1 MPTLRQM
8 LFLRPFHSQA
18 PAGSRVL
25 LLLALAGVWSCAS
38 EEIPRYGDPARVGGG
53 QGGDT
58 GTTTPSGG
66 GGSGGACVV
75 DEACAVSFKDAIFPV
90 LDEKSKCAF
99 SPGCHGD
106 GLGNLTLT
114 AADVA
119 SYYDGLTALK
129 LKDGTSNIVPCD
141 PGSSKLLCN
150 LNVSSGTNP
159 YGKCGSKLMPPAP
172 ANAPTVD
179 DLKAIEDWITC
190 GAPNN

>member
-1 MPTLRQM
+1 M
-8 LFLRPFHSQA
+8 
-18 PAGSRVL
+18 L
-25 LLLALAGVWSCAS
+25 LLLTLAGLWSCAS

-58 GTTTPSGG
+58 GTSSSPGG

-75 DEACAVSFKDAIFPV
+75 DAACAVSFKDDLFPV
-90 LDEKSKCAF
+90 LDGKSKCAF

-106 GLGNLTLT
+106 GKGNLTLT
-114 AADVA
+114 AADVG
-119 SYYDGLTALK
+119 SYYEGLTKLK

-141 PGSSKLLCN
+141 PAGSKMLCN
-150 LNVSSGTNP
+150 LKVSSGTNP
-159 YGKCGSKLMPPAP
+159 YGKCGSQLMPLNPV
-172 ANAPTVD
+172 NAPTTD